1 MTFRAFGDFGG
12 AKPLAKGMK
21 KSGETV
27 AVAGRM
33 REDERRKKER
43 ALIMFR

>member
-12 AKPLAKGMK
+12 AKLAKGVK
-21 KSGETV
+21 ESGKTA

-43 ALIMFR
+43 ALIMFW